1 MFIPLNREDVTQAAL
16 SLGFE
21 KVGYGVG
28 RIKMRYKSPE
38 SIVRKGLF
46 SYETHVYY
54 KELGRDDIN
63 KVELIARALQT

>member
-1 MFIPLNREDVTQAAL
+1 
-16 SLGFE
+16 
-21 KVGYGVG
+21 
-28 RIKMRYKSPE
+28 MRYKSPE